1 MPSSVETRYARAAD
15 GTHVGYQVTGEGPV
29 DLVWVRAWH
38 SNVEHEWDEPVLTRM
53 IRRLGSI
60 GRVIRLDARGT
71 GLSDRVTHRPPPTIE
86 DRVDDIRA
94 VMDSAGSRRA
104 ALIGLASGGQLCA
117 MFAAAHP
124 ERTACLILYHTTAGR
139 AWGDDSAPP
148 NDPRLERFIDALRI
162 GWGTEE
168 MASRMLA
175 SSAPSRAYDA
185 GLAHWLAD
193 EQRASGTV
201 DDAIALAR
209 IDYETDI
216 RGILPAI
223 HVPTLVLSRDGFP
236 LAGHDED
243 RVAGVGTAELAPS
256 ARAIAAAIPRAR
268 LVILPGDDHMAL
280 AGDTD
285 TILRAIEEY
294 IEDLAEPVE
303 AEPNRVL
310 ATLLFTDIAGSTA
323 MAATLGDRRW
333 ADLLAQHHE
342 QMRELLG
349 SYRGHEIDTAGDGFL
364 ATFDGPGRAI
374 RCAQAAM
381 EAVAALGLRLRAGLH
396 TGEVEA
402 VGGGVR
408 GIAVHIAA
416 RVAALAAPSEV
427 LVSRTV
433 RDLVAGSGF
442 AFEERGLHELRGVP
456 GDWALYAVLGETPQ
470 MATPAEAGRTDREIV
485 DSQDAPSVV

>member
-15 GTHVGYQVTGEGPV
+15 GTHIAYQVTGEGPV

-60 GRVIRLDARGT
+60 GRVIRLDRRGT
-71 GLSDRVTHRPPPTIE
+71 GLSDRVAHRPMPTIE

-94 VMDSAGSRRA
+94 VMDAAGSRRA
-104 ALIGLASGGQLCA
+104 ALIGLSSGGQLCA

-124 ERTACLILYHTTAGR
+124 ERAACLILYHTTAGR

-148 NDPRLERFIDALRI
+148 NDPRLERFIDSLRS
-162 GWGTEE
+162 GWGTEG
-168 MASRMLA
+168 MASRMLS
-175 SSAPSRAYDA
+175 SSAPSRAGDG
-185 GLAHWLAD
+185 GLARWLAD
-193 EQRASGTV
+193 EQRASGTLE
-201 DDAIALAR
+201 DAIALTR

-216 RGILPAI
+216 RAILPAI
-223 HVPTLVLSRDGFP
+223 HVPTLVVSRDGFA
-236 LAGHDED
+236 LDGHGED
-243 RVAGVGTAELAPS
+243 GVAGVGTGQLAPA
-256 ARAIAAAIPRAR
+256 ARAIAAAIPGAR

-285 TILRAIEEY
+285 AILRVIEDY
-294 IEDLAEPVE
+294 IEGLAEPVE
-303 AEPNRVL
+303 TEPNRILV
-310 ATLLFTDIAGSTA
+310 TLLFTDIVGSTA
-323 MAATLGDRRW
+323 IAAALGDRRW
-333 ADLLAQHHE
+333 ADLLGQHHE
-342 QMRELLG
+342 QVREFLG
-349 SYRGHEIDTAGDGFL
+349 RYRGHEIDTAGDGFL

-381 EAVAALGLRLRAGLH
+381 DAVAPLGFRLRAGLH

-402 VGGGVR
+402 IGSGVR

-416 RVAALAAPSEV
+416 RVAALGAPSEV
-427 LVSRTV
+427 LVSSTV

-442 AFEERGLHELRGVP
+442 AFEERGVHDLRGVP
-456 GDWALYAVLGETPQ
+456 GHWALYAVLRDTLRTADVP
-470 MATPAEAGRTDREIV
+470 ATVA
-485 DSQDAPSVV
+485 S